1 MHVELTWSFFKVTSL
16 YGFLKFVYLLLCY
29 LSFLS
34 FSHDVA
40 APVTPQNQEV
50 SCYIDYNVSMPA
62 QNLWRVV
69 STAD

>member
-1 MHVELTWSFFKVTSL
+1 MSHIYIVTL
-16 YGFLKFVYLLLCY
+16 FIT
-29 LSFLS
+29 

-50 SCYIDYNVSMPA
+50 TCYIDYNVSMPA

-69 STAD
+69 SAQFILNYHIMCSFHWIQFFCIC